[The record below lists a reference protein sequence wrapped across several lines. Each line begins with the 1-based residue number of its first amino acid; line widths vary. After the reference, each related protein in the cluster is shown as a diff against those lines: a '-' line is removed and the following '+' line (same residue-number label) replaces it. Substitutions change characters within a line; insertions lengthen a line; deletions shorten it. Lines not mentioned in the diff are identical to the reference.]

1 MASINSQPRAPA
13 TIGAIADAMNIVNTI
28 YGIKTNN
35 QKLAQMEAE
44 AKKQAEQQARLQDPN
59 SQQSMLLRDVM
70 NKQGIQAPD
79 TASAADLSPLMSF
92 AEQAQK
98 GKMQSDLEKQKLAG
112 MLQLTALKPGANRN
126 RQLPPDKVL
135 LVNEG
140 NNIPTMLQDITQT
153 LSSNKDIM
161 GPVVGRL
168 GALNP
173 YNERAQ
179 TMDSQVRAASQA
191 FGRYM
196 EGGVLRKEDE
206 DKYRKM
212 FPNLSDTP
220 ELADNKLQVVNKILV
235 DKQKSNIKALQD
247 QGFDTAGLD
256 KEFAPGKVPEIL
268 KGKKAVNTDLLPT
281 AQAGASAI
289 TPDDLDALKF
299 IQANPKDPNAA
310 KISGILKAKG
320 LLK

>member
-44 AKKQAEQQARLQDPN
+44 AKKQAEQQAKMQDPN

-98 GKMQSDLEKQKLAG
+98 GKMQSDLEKQKLAAMMG
-112 MLQLTALKPGANRN
+112 MAQMKAENAPEKAIKPTQYVAGGFANRIAQSEDTFQKLLDKGYDPTTATAAVQRSGLFPEIMKSEDAKKQSQAERNFVNAVLRRESGAAISPSEFASAETQYFPRVGDTQELLKQKAENRRGVLAALKTEAGPAVEQIQATMQGIPQA
-126 RQLPPDKVL
+126 
-135 LVNEG
+135 
-140 NNIPTMLQDITQT
+140 NIP
-153 LSSNKDIM
+153 SSIGGK
-161 GPVVGRL
+161 GTK
-168 GALNP
+168 
-173 YNERAQ
+173 AQ
-179 TMDSQVRAASQA
+179 LM
-191 FGRYM
+191 
-196 EGGVLRKEDE
+196 
-206 DKYRKM
+206 
-212 FPNLSDTP
+212 
-220 ELADNKLQVVNKILV
+220 
-235 DKQKSNIKALQD
+235 
-247 QGFDTAGLD
+247 
-256 KEFAPGKVPEIL
+256 
-268 KGKKAVNTDLLPT
+268 PT